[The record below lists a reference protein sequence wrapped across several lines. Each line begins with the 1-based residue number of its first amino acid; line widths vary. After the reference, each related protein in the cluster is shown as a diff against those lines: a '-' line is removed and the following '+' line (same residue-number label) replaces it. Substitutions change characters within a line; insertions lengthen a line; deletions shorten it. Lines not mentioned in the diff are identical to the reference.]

1 MFVSGENMLCRL
13 LEIYSVVL
21 EVIQGKL
28 FRMNTKVMS
37 IILEDDE
44 WPADVIQN
52 NEQICYF
59 PYN

>member
-1 MFVSGENMLCRL
+1 MLCRL

-52 NEQICYF
+52 NEQICDF